1 MRNIL
6 VTGAG
11 GQLGR
16 EMRLAAEQAQ
26 DRYLFTDV
34 EELDITDAR
43 AVMQAVETEQDV
55 YKRQPFP
62 G

>member
-1 MRNIL
+1 MPTNCSTIKPTIMRNIL

-34 EELDITDAR
+34 EELDITDALSLIHI
-43 AVMQAVETEQDV
+43 
-55 YKRQPFP
+55 
-62 G
+62 